1 MERAPRS
8 GRGGTVRRSSSAR
21 SAGGN
26 FVAMA
31 ATRTGIGQR
40 DETGWGEEEDV
51 VTTAAAMLSREGA
64 VHDAPPPDTVDVVI
78 VVIAASPLPP
88 SDRRHRTAAVTIA
101 VAEPR
106 RSY

>member
-64 VHDAPPPDTVDVVI
+64 VHDATRGGGERCE
-78 VVIAASPLPP
+78 ASPSKRHLP
-88 SDRRHRTAAVTIA
+88 
-101 VAEPR
+101 
-106 RSY
+106 

>member
-1 MERAPRS
+1 MERVPRS
-8 GRGGTVRRSSSAR
+8 GRAGTVRQSSSVR

-51 VTTAAAMLSREGA
+51 VTTAAKMLSREGA
-64 VHDAPPPDTVDVVI
+64 VHDATWGGGCGRCKALSSKHHQPKGPN
-78 VVIAASPLPP
+78 
-88 SDRRHRTAAVTIA
+88 R
-101 VAEPR
+101 
-106 RSY
+106 